1 MGYGVAFRADNR
13 PNKYFLEAAIE
24 EVVAANADW
33 FWREWQAGR
42 EPPCCL
48 ECADIRYQPDRPGVV
63 TELVGAGQVLED
75 EYASCQSVAAYY
87 AGRERA
93 IAGWNDG
100 SGKYDMRYRVVLV
113 PQRHTNA
120 SSYFHALV
128 EGPNGTQDPTKG
140 MRR

>member
-1 MGYGVAFRADNR
+1 MGYGVAFRADCR
-13 PNKYFLEAAIE
+13 PNRAFLEAAIE
-24 EVVAANADW
+24 EVVKANADW
-33 FWREWQAGR
+33 FWWEWRHGR

-75 EYASCQSVAAYY
+75 EYASCQSIAAYY

-93 IAGWNDG
+93 LAGWNDG
-100 SGKYDMRYRVVLV
+100 SGRYDTRNRVVLV
-113 PQRHTNA
+113 PRRHPGA
-120 SSYFHALV
+120 STYFHALV
-128 EGPNGTQDPTKG
+128 AGPQGTKDVTKG